1 MDMSTGNEADLFA
14 IDEDLKVYTI
24 EADTTSYVAELNP
37 SSSAES
43 TSFKRT
49 TGWLSQGDLGARSHL
64 RKLNIKYVSTDV
76 LTVKFYIDGDSTTV
90 VHTVTIPA
98 DTSGADWYRCKPGV
112 RGRSFMIE
120 VSTASSTTDVEIR
133 RMEVEYE

>member
-1 MDMSTGNEADLFA
+1 M
-14 IDEDLKVYTI
+14 YTV
-24 EADTTSYVAELNP
+24 EADTNSYVTELDQLAP
-37 SSSAES
+37 SVET

-49 TGWLSQGDLGARSHL
+49 TGWISQPDLGVRSHL
-64 RKLNIKYVSTDV
+64 RKLNIKYVSSDE

-120 VSTASSTTDVEIR
+120 VSTEPTVNDVEIR

>member
-1 MDMSTGNEADLFA
+1 MSTGNEADLFA

-49 TGWLSQGDLGARSHL
+49 TGWLSQADLGVRSHL

-90 VHTVTIPA
+90 VHTLTIPA
-98 DTSGADWYRCKPGV
+98 DTSGTDWYRCKPGV

-120 VSTASSTTDVEIR
+120 VSTASSATDVEIR
-133 RMEVEYE
+133 RMEVEIE